1 MTARDAVA
9 LYARVS
15 SESQAR
21 DNTIASQVTA
31 LRERIAADGFQ
42 LEPDHNYVDEG
53 YSGAILFRPALERL
67 RDAIAGGQVE
77 RIYVHAPDRLAR
89 RYAHQVLLIDEFR
102 RAGTEVVFLNHP
114 IGGTAED
121 DLLLQVQGV
130 IAEYERAKILE
141 RGRRGRRHAAQSGS
155 VSALT
160 GAPYGYRYVSRT
172 HGGGIARFEV
182 VESEAPIIRLIFAW
196 IGLERMSLRAVCR
209 RLQQMGCQ
217 TRRGSTYWHA
227 STIRDMLNNPAYI
240 GRAAFGRARFLPP
253 RPRLRPIRGHLKPSP
268 RATSRIPMPRE
279 EWIEIPVPPIVDS
292 AVFEAVRA
300 QLEENRRRKRERQ
313 RGQCWLLQGLTVCR
327 RCGYAY
333 YGKIA
338 PRSRP
343 YDPMNTLR
351 YYRCTGADG
360 YRFGGKAV
368 CNNGPVRGDQLE
380 QVVWDQVQALLE
392 EPHRVADEYLRRI
405 DQARDG
411 AAMPDEI
418 IRLDRQMTSLRR
430 GIGRLIDSYTEGV
443 IDKAEFEPRIAGMKQ
458 RVSQLQERH
467 QAVIDAAETERDLA
481 LVISR
486 LEDFSAKVTTGLDNL
501 DRIGMQDIIRTVVR
515 RIEID
520 DSRIEVIFR
529 VPSPDGPSGP
539 GSPTKTIGSWQ
550 HCTGVDDPA
559 FGKHDEAMQFIAL
572 DDRQLPGASLGDGG
586 RGLLPPVPGISEDKL
601 DEGEEAAC
609 APIEDEQ
616 SAVAILH
623 SGRVDDDVQQQA
635 ERVDQDMPFAAGD
648 LLGRIKAL
656 RVKRGAPF

>member
-1 MTARDAVA
+1 MTDVKCA

-21 DNTIASQVTA
+21 DNTIASQVVA
-31 LRERIAADGFQ
+31 LRERIVADGFL
-42 LEPDHNYVDEG
+42 LEPDHSYEDEG
-53 YSGAILFRPALERL
+53 YSGSILSRPALERL
-67 RDAIAGGQVE
+67 RDAVASGQIE

-102 RAGTEVVFLNHP
+102 RAGAEVVFLNRP

-141 RGRRGRRHAAQSGS
+141 RSRRGRRHAARSGS

-160 GAPYGYRYVSRT
+160 GAPFGYRYVSRVQ
-172 HGGGIARFEV
+172 GGGVSRFEV
-182 VESEAPIIRLIFAW
+182 LEDEAHIVRLVFSW
-196 IGLERMSLRAVCR
+196 IGLDRLSLREVCR
-209 RLQQMGCQ
+209 RLHQMGCR
-217 TRRGSTYWHA
+217 TRRGSIYWYA
-227 STIRDMLNNPAYI
+227 STIRGMLDNPAYM
-240 GRAAFGRARFLPP
+240 GRAAFGRAHFLAP
-253 RPRLRPIRGHLKPSP
+253 RPRLRPIRGRLKPSP
-268 RATSRIPMPRE
+268 RATSRVAAPRD
-279 EWIEIPVPPIVDS
+279 EWIEIPVPALIDP
-292 AVFEAVRA
+292 ALFEAARG
-300 QLEENRRRKRERQ
+300 QLDENRSRKRDREPGQ
-313 RGQCWLLQGLTVCR
+313 RWLLQGLTVCR

-333 YGKIA
+333 YGKKA

-360 YRFGGKAV
+360 YRFSGKAV
-368 CNNGPVRGDQLE
+368 CNNSPVRGDQLE

-392 EPHRVADEYLRRI
+392 EPHRVADEYRRRI

-443 IDKAEFEPRIAGMKQ
+443 IDKAEFEPRIAGLKQ
-458 RVSQLQERH
+458 RVSQLRERH
-467 QAVIDAAETERDLA
+467 QAALDAVETERDLA

-501 DRIGMQDIIRTVVR
+501 DRLGMQDIIRTVVR

-539 GSPTKTIGSWQ
+539 SSPTKTIGSWQ
-550 HCTGVDDPA
+550 H
-559 FGKHDEAMQFIAL
+559 
-572 DDRQLPGASLGDGG
+572 
-586 RGLLPPVPGISEDKL
+586 
-601 DEGEEAAC
+601 
-609 APIEDEQ
+609 
-616 SAVAILH
+616 
-623 SGRVDDDVQQQA
+623 
-635 ERVDQDMPFAAGD
+635 
-648 LLGRIKAL
+648 
-656 RVKRGAPF
+656 

>member
-1 MTARDAVA
+1 MTARGSVA

-21 DNTIASQVTA
+21 DNTIASQVAA
-31 LRERIAADGFQ
+31 LRECIAADGFQ

-102 RAGTEVVFLNHP
+102 RAGAEVVFLNHP

-172 HGGGIARFEV
+172 QGGGIARFEV
-182 VESEAPIIRLIFAW
+182 VESEAPIVRLIFAW

-227 STIRDMLNNPAYI
+227 STIREMLNNPAYI

-279 EWIEIPVPPIVDS
+279 EWIEIPVPPIVDP

-360 YRFGGKAV
+360 YRFSGNAV

-380 QVVWDQVQALLE
+380 QEVWDQVQALLE
-392 EPHRVADEYLRRI
+392 EPHRVADEYRRRI

-443 IDKAEFEPRIAGMKQ
+443 IDKAEFEPRIAGLKQ
-458 RVSQLQERH
+458 RESQLQERH
-467 QAVIDAAETERDLA
+467 QAALDAAETERDLA

-501 DRIGMQDIIRTVVR
+501 DRLGMQDIIRTVVR

-529 VPSPDGPSGP
+529 VPSPDPSGP
-539 GSPTKTIGSWQ
+539 ASPTKTIGSWQ
-550 HCTGVDDPA
+550 HCTGV
-559 FGKHDEAMQFIAL
+559 GRTHDRLAQ
-572 DDRQLPGASLGDGG
+572 P
-586 RGLLPPVPGISEDKL
+586 LPPPRQGLGKSQPQRPRVLETRIHPPN
-601 DEGEEAAC
+601 AAK
-609 APIEDEQ
+609 ALQ
-616 SAVAILH
+616 SMTKSWDGL
-623 SGRVDDDVQQQA
+623 SGR
-635 ERVDQDMPFAAGD
+635 
-648 LLGRIKAL
+648 
-656 RVKRGAPF
+656 

>member
-1 MTARDAVA
+1 MTEEACA

-67 RDAIAGGQVE
+67 RDAVAGGDVE

-89 RYAHQVLLIDEFR
+89 RYAHQVLLIDEFH
-102 RAGTEVVFLNHP
+102 RAGAEVVFLNRP

-160 GAPYGYRYVSRT
+160 GAPFGYRYVSRT
-172 HGGGIARFEV
+172 HGGGVARFEV
-182 VESEAPIIRLIFAW
+182 VEEEAHIVQLIFAW
-196 IGLERMSLRAVCR
+196 VGLDRMSLREVCR
-209 RLQQMGCQ
+209 RLRQTGCQ
-217 TRRGSTYWHA
+217 TRGGATSWYA
-227 STIRDMLNNPAYI
+227 STIRGMLDNPAYI

-253 RPRLRPIRGHLKPSP
+253 RPRLRPIRGHQKPSP
-268 RATSRIPMPRE
+268 RATSRVPMPRE
-279 EWIEIPVPPIVDS
+279 EWIEIPVPPIVDP

-300 QLEENRRRKRERQ
+300 QLEENRRRKRERE
-313 RGQCWLLQGLTVCR
+313 RGQCWLLQGLTVCQ

-333 YGKIA
+333 YGKTA
-338 PRSRP
+338 PRSRK
-343 YDPMNTLR
+343 YDPMNALR

-360 YRFGGKAV
+360 YRFSGKAV
-368 CNNGPVRGDQLE
+368 CNNGPVRSDQLE
-380 QVVWDQVQALLE
+380 QIVWDQVRALLQ
-392 EPHRVADEYLRRI
+392 EPRRVADEYLRRI
-405 DQARDG
+405 AQARDG

-430 GIGRLIDSYTEGV
+430 GIGRLIDSYAEGV
-443 IDKAEFEPRIAGMKQ
+443 IEKAEFEPRITGLKQ
-458 RVSQLQERH
+458 RMSQLQERH
-467 QAVIDAAETERDLA
+467 QAAREAAETERDLA

-486 LEDFSAKVTTGLDNL
+486 LEDFSAKVTTSLGNL
-501 DRIGMQDIIRTVVR
+501 DRFGMQDIIRTVVR

-520 DSRIEVIFR
+520 ERRIEVIFR
-529 VPSPDGPSGP
+529 VPSPDGPAGP
-539 GSPTKTIGSWQ
+539 RSPTKSNGSWQ
-550 HCTGVDDPA
+550 HCTGVGRAYYCVAQP
-559 FGKHDEAMQFIAL
+559 
-572 DDRQLPGASLGDGG
+572 LPKTGQGLG
-586 RGLLPPVPGISEDKL
+586 VPQS
-601 DEGEEAAC
+601 
-609 APIEDEQ
+609 Q
-616 SAVAILH
+616 SARIL
-623 SGRVDDDVQQQA
+623 
-635 ERVDQDMPFAAGD
+635 
-648 LLGRIKAL
+648 
-656 RVKRGAPF
+656 APRFNPLHAPETL